1 MTARGQMLIAAN
13 MAGAASNAQVGIVH
27 ALAHTVGAKF
37 KVHHGL
43 ANSILLPPCLRYN
56 ADACGDVYLDILSAM
71 GVSVEKVSQD
81 EAGNAGRHD
90 RRFYQEIR
98 SSSKAKRSWSSPGRT
113 QGMFGNCPLRRS
125 DCLQP
130 QVHLRSSRGSQGL

>member
-1 MTARGQMLIAAN
+1 
-13 MAGAASNAQVGIVH
+13 MAGAAFSNAQVGIVH

-71 GVSVEKVSQD
+71 GVDVARISQD
-81 EAGNAGRHD
+81 EAGNVLADTIADFTKRLGLPQKLREAGVP
-90 RRFYQEIR
+90 QE
-98 SSSKAKRSWSSPGRT
+98 G
-113 QGMFGNCPLRRS
+113 LRECSEIALS
-125 DCLQP
+125 DGAIVYNPKLISEPAEVLKVYEQAW
-130 QVHLRSSRGSQGL
+130 